1 MNYRARKLNNQQVS
15 AAVEAGMVGWG
26 GYSRVVMDEIS

>member
-1 MNYRARKLNNQQVS
+1 MNYRARGLDNQQVS

-26 GYSRVVMDEIS
+26 RGVIAGL